1 MEKKMEGLAPEEPSS
16 RYGNTWNHQSLKA
29 CPSQQG
35 ATTGFP
41 KTILDDVLYL
51 QDVKKRVEQALQN
64 VIAVIAWGWMSQ
76 HLQQV
81 WKPSGNLAME
91 NHHL

>member
-1 MEKKMEGLAPEEPSS
+1 MEKKMEGLAPEEPGAVDMA
-16 RYGNTWNHQSLKA
+16 RETIKA
-29 CPSQQG
+29 SKHGPPNKG

-64 VIAVIAWGWMSQ
+64 VIAVIAWG
-76 HLQQV
+76 
-81 WKPSGNLAME
+81 
-91 NHHL
+91 